1 MHFHM
6 VRFIKLSMFWCLIG
20 ICSTALGQ
28 EESFDIENDVLFYI
42 TMKCDK
48 SKYSHK
54 FLSSV
59 LLIDNQSN
67 DTIYI
72 ENFNK
77 YIFHKLDYSKK
88 ERTFSWDL
96 KTLSNKEPDDIIII
110 SGTVPS
116 KQLSG
121 GEERIIIAP
130 NSIFTTDIYIVL
142 SPYIMYAEGY
152 YKLCLYYR
160 KSSKCIAEMIIKT
173 N

>member
-1 MHFHM
+1 M

-77 YIFHKLDYSKK
+77 YIFHKAA
-88 ERTFSWDL
+88 
-96 KTLSNKEPDDIIII
+96 NEPIC
-110 SGTVPS
+110 SH
-116 KQLSG
+116 
-121 GEERIIIAP
+121 
-130 NSIFTTDIYIVL
+130 
-142 SPYIMYAEGY
+142 
-152 YKLCLYYR
+152 
-160 KSSKCIAEMIIKT
+160 
-173 N
+173 